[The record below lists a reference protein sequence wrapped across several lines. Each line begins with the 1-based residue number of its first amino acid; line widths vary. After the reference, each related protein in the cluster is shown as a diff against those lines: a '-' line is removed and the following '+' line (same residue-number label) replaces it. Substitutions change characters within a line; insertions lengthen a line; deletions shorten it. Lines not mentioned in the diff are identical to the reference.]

1 MRDRVDGCLNVGVGP
16 MNRRRFLGCVLTS
29 PSVLPLRAGLA
40 NDQPVRVGWL
50 TAQRASSLE
59 PYITALRHGLTE
71 QGLEEGRNLTIE
83 YRYGNDDLSRIPDLA
98 NQLIE
103 AGVSV
108 ILAQGAAVT
117 VLSKLNFS
125 TPIIY
130 AFSGDPV
137 SAGLASSYA
146 RPSRNMTGVTFMAA
160 ELNRKRLELL
170 SQMIPGLRRIALIGN
185 PEHPGEQLERSVSLD
200 AGRQLNLAI
209 DYYPTRTSDALT
221 GALAHIATDPPQA
234 FSVFADGFTLQNRG
248 RIIDV
253 ADQHRIPVISGW
265 PVFAQAGAICTYGPR
280 LTECYRRLAAYLSRV
295 LRGERPDA
303 MPIERPTTFD
313 LILNLRA
320 AKSLNIDMPAS
331 ILAFAE
337 QVIE

>member
-1 MRDRVDGCLNVGVGP
+1 
-16 MNRRRFLGCVLTS
+16 MNRRCFLGCVLAS
-29 PSVLPLRAGLA
+29 PGILPLRTARA

-50 TAQRASSLE
+50 TAQRPSSLE
-59 PYITALRHGLTE
+59 PYIAAFRQGLAE

-83 YRYGNDDLSRIPDLA
+83 YRYGNDDLSRVPDLA
-98 NQLIE
+98 NQLAKAE
-103 AGVSV
+103 VAV

-117 VLSKLNFS
+117 VLSKLNL
-125 TPIIY
+125 PIPVIY

-160 ELNRKRLELL
+160 ELNKKRLEFLRE
-170 SQMIPGLRRIALIGN
+170 IVPGLRRVALIGN

-200 AGRQLNLAI
+200 AGRQFDLSI
-209 DYYPTRTSDALT
+209 DYYPTKTSDALT
-221 GALAHIATDPPQA
+221 DAFTRLAADPPQA
-234 FSVFADGFTLQNRG
+234 LSVFADGFTLQNRV
-248 RIIDV
+248 RLIDF
-253 ADQHRIPVISGW
+253 ANQLRIPVISGW

-295 LRGERPDA
+295 TKGEQPGSI
-303 MPIERPTTFD
+303 PIERPATFE
-313 LILNLRA
+313 LVLNLKA
-320 AKSLNIDMPAS
+320 AKALGINVPAS
-331 ILAFAE
+331 VLALAD